1 MSHSYRR
8 VAVVKGGI
16 DKKTMN
22 KRVRKMSVLADIG
35 NGDDYKEV
43 EGFRR
48 KSIHVVGEKYLRK

>member
-1 MSHSYRR
+1 
-8 VAVVKGGI
+8 
-16 DKKTMN
+16 MN
-22 KRVRKMSVLADIG
+22 KRLRKMSVLADIG